1 MQAFWQL
8 ARYMLRYRRMLVLAL
23 VAAFT
28 CAVTFGA
35 GLLAMQPVISA
46 LIDPDGPALR
56 EFGVEADERLGG
68 LIPDSLINLLP
79 TDRFDGVV
87 LTFAVIIALTIFG
100 ALVNFLHAYWS
111 MTVAIRAVVNIRRAA
126 YDKLIRLPMAEILSS
141 RTTDAISRIVR
152 DTNMLRRG
160 FTALLSKAV
169 AQITRGVA
177 GLTVAIIVEWRI
189 TLITLIVA
197 PVVALVIRKFGK
209 VIRRSSNRALAQ
221 SARLLGALTESVQG
235 IRVVKV
241 HGGEWYERG
250 RFNRINR
257 EVMKAEFT
265 MRTARA
271 ASSPVVEAMTTI
283 VLCILATVA
292 CWYVLHDQLEPEKL
306 IVSLTALG
314 MGAATIKPITN
325 FINDLQESAGA
336 AERIALVMQM
346 PTEDL
351 RTRELPSLP
360 RLRESIDF
368 RDVTFRYPQGERD
381 AVAEVNARIEAG
393 ETVAF
398 VGPNGSGKTTLLSLV
413 PRLFDPREGY
423 ILIDGKPIEKYNLRS
438 LRRQIGVVTQD
449 TVLFDDTI
457 ASNIAYG
464 SPGAT
469 REQIIDA
476 ARRAL
481 AHQFIMEKPGG
492 YDAQIGERGV
502 SLSGGQRQRLAIAR
516 AILRDPA
523 ILILDE
529 ATSMIDAKSEENI
542 NKALRAF
549 CAGRTTLLIAH
560 RLSTVL
566 QADRIVVMDQG
577 RVVDVGKHD
586 ELLGRCPVYQ
596 QICQTQLAL
605 DTTPTN

>member
-8 ARYMLRYRRMLVLAL
+8 ARYMLRYRRIMVLAL
-23 VAAFT
+23 IAAFVS
-28 CAVTFGA
+28 ALTFGA

-56 EFGVEADERLGG
+56 EFGERADERVYG
-68 LIPDSLINLLP
+68 LIPDGLIQMLP

-87 LTFAVIIALTIFG
+87 LTFGTIIVLTVFG
-100 ALVNFLHAYWS
+100 ATVNFLHAYWS

-126 YDKLIRLPMAEILSS
+126 YDKLIRLPMREILRS
-141 RTTDAISRIVR
+141 RTTDTISRIVR

-160 FTALLSKAV
+160 FTALLSKAI
-169 AQITRGVA
+169 AQITKGMA
-177 GLTVAIIVEWRI
+177 GLAVAIIVEWRI

-197 PVVALVIRKFGK
+197 PVVAVVIRKFGK
-209 VIRRSSNRALAQ
+209 VIRRSANKALAQ

-257 EVMKAEFT
+257 EVMKAEFL

-271 ASSPVVEAMTTI
+271 ASSPVVEALSTI
-283 VLCILATVA
+283 VLCVLATVA
-292 CWYVLHDQLEPEKL
+292 CWYVLNDQLEPEKL
-306 IVSLTALG
+306 IVSLAALG
-314 MGAATIKPITN
+314 MAAATIKPITN
-325 FINDLQESAGA
+325 LMNDLQESAGA
-336 AERIALVMQM
+336 AERICTVMDL

-360 RLRESIDF
+360 RHEESIEF
-368 RDVTFRYPQGERD
+368 RDVTFAYPEGERD
-381 AVAEVNARIEAG
+381 AVREATLRVEAG

-423 ILIDGKPIEKYNLRS
+423 ILIDGKPIEKYNIRS

-464 SPGAT
+464 SPGAA
-469 REQIIDA
+469 REQIIEA
-476 ARRAL
+476 AKQAF
-481 AHQFIMEKPGG
+481 AHTFITEKPGG

-529 ATSMIDAKSEENI
+529 ATSMVDAKSEEDI
-542 NKALRAF
+542 NKALRGF

-566 QADRIVVMDQG
+566 QADRIVVMDEG
-577 RVVDVGKHD
+577 RVIDMGRHE
-586 ELLGRCPVYQ
+586 ELLERCAVYQ

-605 DTTPTN
+605 DATTT

>member
-1 MQAFWQL
+1 
-8 ARYMLRYRRMLVLAL
+8 
-23 VAAFT
+23 
-28 CAVTFGA
+28 
-35 GLLAMQPVISA
+35 MQPVISA
-46 LIDPDGPALR
+46 LIDPEGPALR
-56 EFGVEADERLGG
+56 EFVQRADARVYGILPDG
-68 LIPDSLINLLP
+68 LIAVLP
-79 TDRFDGVV
+79 TDRFEGVV
-87 LTFAVIIALTIFG
+87 LTFATIVVLTIFG
-100 ALVNFLHAYWS
+100 AAVNFLHAYWS

-126 YDKLIRLPMAEILSS
+126 YDRLIRLPMREILSS
-141 RTTDAISRIVR
+141 RTTDAISRVVR

-160 FTALLSKAV
+160 FTALLSKAI
-169 AQITRGVA
+169 AQITKGAA
-177 GLTVAIIVEWRI
+177 GLAVAIIVEWRI
-189 TLITLIVA
+189 TLITLVIAPLVA
-197 PVVALVIRKFGK
+197 VVIRKFGK
-209 VIRRSSNRALAQ
+209 VIRRSANRALAQ
-221 SARLLGALTESVQG
+221 SARLLGALTESIQG

-271 ASSPVVEAMTTI
+271 ASSPVVEALSTI
-283 VLCILATVA
+283 VLCVLATIA
-292 CWYVLHDQLEPEKL
+292 CRYVLLGQLDPDKL

-314 MGAATIKPITN
+314 LAAATIKPITN
-325 FINDLQESAGA
+325 IMNDLQESAGA
-336 AERIALVMQM
+336 AERILTVMEM

-351 RTRELPSLP
+351 RTRDLPSLP
-360 RLRESIDF
+360 RHHQSIEFRE
-368 RDVTFRYPQGERD
+368 VTFRYPEGERD
-381 AVAEVNARIEAG
+381 AVVEASLAVKAW

-423 ILIDGKPIEKYNLRS
+423 ILIDGKPIEKYNIRS

-449 TVLFDDTI
+449 TILFDDTI

-469 REQIIDA
+469 RAQILEA
-476 ARRAL
+476 SKQAF
-481 AHQFIMEKPGG
+481 AHDFVMEKPGG
-492 YDAQIGERGV
+492 YDAEIGERGV

-529 ATSMIDAKSEENI
+529 ATSMVDAKSEEDI
-542 NKALRAF
+542 NNALRSF
-549 CAGRTTLLIAH
+549 CADRTTLLIAH

-566 QADRIVVMDQG
+566 QADRIVVMDEG
-577 RVVDVGKHD
+577 RVVDIGKHE
-586 ELLGRCPVYQ
+586 ELLDRCQVYQ
-596 QICQTQLAL
+596 QICRTQLTL
-605 DTTPTN
+605 DTTAS